1 MMLLLNE
8 VVHRSS
14 HVVTKIVEAELV
26 VGTECDVACICLL
39 AGFAVRLML
48 VDTVYRKAMEH
59 IERTHPLRV
68 SL

>member
-8 VVHRSS
+8 IVHRSS
-14 HVVTKIVEAELV
+14 HVVTEIVEAELI

-39 AGFAVRLML
+39 AGLAVRLML
-48 VDTVYRKAMEH
+48 VDAVHRKAMEH
-59 IERTHPLRV
+59 IERSHPLRV